1 MDFLTRQTG
10 SNHLASGFMMKLSR
24 LFVYGMLGVV
34 FPGLGLRAA
43 TNTVVMSPPIYA
55 PNLAQAS
62 VLLPDGVLAWDGES
76 KETNV
81 NANAAVAGFVFNFT
95 NVSSSP
101 IVILNVHPSCGCTT
115 AKLPPLPW
123 TLASG
128 TNGQMMATVNLAG
141 KSGTLYKSL
150 NVYTDKG
157 FKTLQLKITI
167 LPFVMPKMSEA
178 DRAQNVK
185 IATADRQAVFK
196 GDCATCHVQ
205 PGEGKYGLALYE
217 ADCAICHES
226 EHRATMV
233 PDLHTLKTPTNVE
246 FWRIWIAHGKPGS
259 LMPAFSTAD
268 GGPLSD
274 MQITSLAVVL
284 ADGRLPNNSP

>member
-1 MDFLTRQTG
+1 MDFPTRQTG
-10 SNHLASGFMMKLSR
+10 TNRLASGFMMKLSR
-24 LFVYGMLGVV
+24 LFVCGMLGVV
-34 FPGLGLRAA
+34 FLGLGLRAA
-43 TNTVVMSPPIYA
+43 TNTVVMSSPIYA

-101 IVILNVHPSCGCTT
+101 IVILNVRPSCGCTT

-123 TLASG
+123 TLAPG

-217 ADCAICHES
+217 ADCAICHEG

-233 PDLHTLKTPTNVE
+233 PDLHALKTPTNIE
-246 FWRIWIAHGKPGS
+246 FWRTWIAHGKPGS

>member
-1 MDFLTRQTG
+1 
-10 SNHLASGFMMKLSR
+10 MMKLSR

-43 TNTVVMSPPIYA
+43 TNTVVMSSPIYA

-101 IVILNVHPSCGCTT
+101 IVILNVRPSCGCTT

-123 TLASG
+123 TLAPG

-217 ADCAICHES
+217 ADCAICHEG

-233 PDLHTLKTPTNVE
+233 PDLHALKTPTNIE
-246 FWRIWIAHGKPGS
+246 FWRTWIAHGKPGS

>member
-1 MDFLTRQTG
+1 
-10 SNHLASGFMMKLSR
+10 
-24 LFVYGMLGVV
+24 
-34 FPGLGLRAA
+34 
-43 TNTVVMSPPIYA
+43 
-55 PNLAQAS
+55 
-62 VLLPDGVLAWDGES
+62 
-76 KETNV
+76 
-81 NANAAVAGFVFNFT
+81 
-95 NVSSSP
+95 
-101 IVILNVHPSCGCTT
+101 
-115 AKLPPLPW
+115 
-123 TLASG
+123 
-128 TNGQMMATVNLAG
+128 
-141 KSGTLYKSL
+141 
-150 NVYTDKG
+150 
-157 FKTLQLKITI
+157 
-167 LPFVMPKMSEA
+167 MSEA

-217 ADCAICHES
+217 ADCAICHEG

-233 PDLHTLKTPTNVE
+233 PNLHALKTPTTVE

-274 MQITSLAVVL
+274 MQITSLATVL